1 MKYMMLIYADST
13 DSADP
18 ESRQKLMDEYVAFTQ
33 SIVDSKEFV
42 AGDPL
47 LGPETATVVR
57 LRQGQLTTTDGPFVE
72 TKEHL
77 GGYYVVDVTDL
88 DRALE
93 VAAQIPSARTGGIEV
108 RPLLEMPAL
117 S

>member
-1 MKYMMLIYADST
+1 MKYMLLIYADS
-13 DSADP
+13 SAYADP
-18 ESRQKLMDEYVAFTQ
+18 AAGQKVMDEYMAFTQ
-33 SIVDSKEFV
+33 SIVDSGEFV

-57 LRQGQLTTTDGPFVE
+57 QRNGQLSTTDGPYVE

-77 GGYYVVDVTDL
+77 GGYYLVDVKDL

-93 VAAQIPSARTGGIEV
+93 VAAQIPDVRTGGIEV
-108 RPLLEMPAL
+108 RPLMEMPAL